1 MDLRDIENV
10 MKDSESGMMEK
21 KETLISNSNKT
32 EHGNQDFDYGTALQL
47 FLNHIPISSIPG
59 IKNSSVLELR
69 TGDSV
74 RDAIHMLYEKDVFG
88 APIADVL
95 DLDESTSAT
104 RRFSDNYIGFIDF
117 ASMVLWC
124 LEELE
129 MEERHTNGN
138 GGKEIKKNGF
148 ITMLEQ
154 NPDIGQTKVSEL
166 AKSFLWDPF
175 FSVQLDETLFH
186 VLLLLSKHRVQ
197 VVPIIERSNSN
208 ITGFITQNAVIQ
220 LLLKSSGL
228 EWFDS
233 IANKALSEIRF
244 ENEEHVACV
253 YGDQSMAE
261 ALQTLRESQIGA
273 IAVINRGTKK
283 LIGSIRRSD
292 IHLIIENDNLLRNRK
307 HLTAEEFIHMETDN
321 EDFDRS
327 IEQDL
332 GALLSSGT
340 LCLRNRFLPRMDSP
354 VTNKKTDTLKKVMR
368 NIAETKS
375 SFSFLIDDMQQATG
389 VLTLRDIIIQFAP
402 PCIDSSIHGGGFF
415 ESALQQTGCH
425 VEKGTLASNH

>member
-1 MDLRDIENV
+1 

-32 EHGNQDFDYGTALQL
+32 EHGNQDVDYGTALQL
-47 FLNHIPISSIPG
+47 FLDHIPISSIPG

-104 RRFSDNYIGFIDF
+104 RRFSDKYIGFIDF

-148 ITMLEQ
+148 TTMLEQ

-175 FSVQLDETLFH
+175 FPVQLDETLFH

-208 ITGFITQNAVIQ
+208 VIGFITQNAVIQ

-233 IANKALSEIRF
+233 IADKALSEIRF
-244 ENEEHVACV
+244 ENEEHVVYV
-253 YGDQSMAE
+253 YGDQSIAE
-261 ALQTLRESQIGA
+261 ALHALRESQIGA
-273 IAVINRGTKK
+273 IAVINRGSKK

-292 IHLIIENDNLLRNRK
+292 IHLIIQNDNLLHNRK
-307 HLTAEEFIHMETDN
+307 NLTAEEFVHMETN
-321 EDFDRS
+321 SEDFDPS

-354 VTNKKTDTLKKVMR
+354 VTNKKTDTLKQVMK

-425 VEKGTLASNH
+425 VENGTLACNH

>member
-154 NPDIGQTKVSEL
+154 NPDIGQTK
-166 AKSFLWDPF
+166 
-175 FSVQLDETLFH
+175 
-186 VLLLLSKHRVQ
+186 
-197 VVPIIERSNSN
+197 
-208 ITGFITQNAVIQ
+208 NAVIQ

>member
-1 MDLRDIENV
+1 MDLKYIENV

-32 EHGNQDFDYGTALQL
+32 EHGNQDVDYGTALQL
-47 FLNHIPISSIPG
+47 ILDHIPISSIPG

-95 DLDESTSAT
+95 GLDESTSAT
-104 RRFSDNYIGFIDF
+104 RRFSDKYIGFIDF

-138 GGKEIKKNGF
+138 GGKAIKKNGF
-148 ITMLEQ
+148 TTMLEQ
-154 NPDIGQTKVSEL
+154 NPDIGQTK
-166 AKSFLWDPF
+166 
-175 FSVQLDETLFH
+175 
-186 VLLLLSKHRVQ
+186 
-197 VVPIIERSNSN
+197 
-208 ITGFITQNAVIQ
+208 NAVIQ
-220 LLLKSSGL
+220 LLLKSSGI

-233 IANKALSEIRF
+233 IADKALSEIRF
-244 ENEEHVACV
+244 ENEEHVAYV
-253 YGDQSMAE
+253 YGDQSIAE
-261 ALQTLRESQIGA
+261 ALHALRESQIGA
-273 IAVINRGTKK
+273 IAVINRGSKK

-292 IHLIIENDNLLRNRK
+292 IHLIIENDNLLHNRK
-307 HLTAEEFIHMETDN
+307 NLTAEEFVHMETN
-321 EDFDRS
+321 SEDFDPL

-354 VTNKKTDTLKKVMR
+354 VTNKKTDTLKQVMK

-425 VEKGTLASNH
+425 VENGTLACNH

>member
-10 MKDSESGMMEK
+10 MKDSESGMIEK
-21 KETLISNSNKT
+21 KETLISNRNKT
-32 EHGNQDFDYGTALQL
+32 EHGNQDVDYGAALQL
-47 FLNHIPISSIPG
+47 FLDHIPISSIPG

-95 DLDESTSAT
+95 DLGESTSAT
-104 RRFSDNYIGFIDF
+104 RRFSDKYIGFIDF

-138 GGKEIKKNGF
+138 GGKEIKNGF
-148 ITMLEQ
+148 TTMLEQ
-154 NPDIGQTKVSEL
+154 NPDIGQTK
-166 AKSFLWDPF
+166 
-175 FSVQLDETLFH
+175 
-186 VLLLLSKHRVQ
+186 
-197 VVPIIERSNSN
+197 
-208 ITGFITQNAVIQ
+208 NAVIQ

-233 IANKALSEIRF
+233 IADKALSGIRF
-244 ENEEHVACV
+244 ENEEHVVYV
-253 YGDQSMAE
+253 YGDQSIAE
-261 ALQTLRESQIGA
+261 ALHALRESQIGA
-273 IAVINRGTKK
+273 IAVINRGSKK

-292 IHLIIENDNLLRNRK
+292 IHLIIENDNLLHNRK
-307 HLTAEEFIHMETDN
+307 NLTAEEFVHMETN
-321 EDFDRS
+321 DFDPS

-354 VTNKKTDTLKKVMR
+354 VTNKKTDTLKQVMK

-425 VEKGTLASNH
+425 VENGTLACNH

>member
-154 NPDIGQTKVSEL
+154 NPDIGQTK
-166 AKSFLWDPF
+166 
-175 FSVQLDETLFH
+175 
-186 VLLLLSKHRVQ
+186 
-197 VVPIIERSNSN
+197 
-208 ITGFITQNAVIQ
+208 NAVIQ

-354 VTNKKTDTLKKVMR
+354 VTNKKTDTLKKVMK

>member
-32 EHGNQDFDYGTALQL
+32 EHGNQDFDHGTALQL
-47 FLNHIPISSIPG
+47 FLDHIPISSIPG
-59 IKNSSVLELR
+59 INNSSVLELR

-154 NPDIGQTKVSEL
+154 NPDIGQTK
-166 AKSFLWDPF
+166 
-175 FSVQLDETLFH
+175 
-186 VLLLLSKHRVQ
+186 
-197 VVPIIERSNSN
+197 
-208 ITGFITQNAVIQ
+208 NAVIQ

-307 HLTAEEFIHMETDN
+307 HLSAEEFIHMETDN

-354 VTNKKTDTLKKVMR
+354 VTNKKTDTLKKVMK

-425 VEKGTLASNH
+425 VEKGTLAFNH